1 MLTQLGFPFYF
12 AVFSDKM
19 LTAKAS
25 SAEAPSSVTAA
36 VAAPNSSSFP
46 TQQRPSTPISPE
58 RNAPVHFLG
67 DQSSLWSF
75 TCYWKTAGALLK
87 LFVVSGGVK
96 GAHVGPFL
104 L

>member
-25 SAEAPSSVTAA
+25 SAEAPPSVTAA
-36 VAAPNSSSFP
+36 AAVPFSHNSFLLPRSL
-46 TQQRPSTPISPE
+46 QRYID
-58 RNAPVHFLG
+58 HCIFLH
-67 DQSSLWSF
+67 QCSLWSF
-75 TCYWKTAGALLK
+75 TCYWKTAVALLK